1 MDDPG
6 AIETRQAQSVPAFGT
21 ADLQKLCE
29 VLAGGILDQSKLVEG
44 ARVERVH
51 HAAAAA
57 AGPEGACSQLAEGAE
72 AAPEVVVGDLVAEAG
87 SPVSGWMPSALWRFA
102 VQHQQRL
109 VAGFLQQPLDLL
121 GARVDFASYGESVGF
136 ESGGG
141 DPRLRQSTKSPGHGA
156 HDA

>member
-6 AIETRQAQSVPAFGT
+6 AIETRQAKSVPAVGT

-57 AGPEGACSQLAEGAE
+57 AGPEGACSQSAEGAE
-72 AAPEVVVGDLVAEAG
+72 ATPEVVVGDLAARGGLARVGVDAQCLVE
-87 SPVSGWMPSALWRFA
+87 

-109 VAGFLQQPLDLL
+109 DAGFLQQPLDLL
-121 GARVDFASYGESVGF
+121 GARVDFASYGGSVGF